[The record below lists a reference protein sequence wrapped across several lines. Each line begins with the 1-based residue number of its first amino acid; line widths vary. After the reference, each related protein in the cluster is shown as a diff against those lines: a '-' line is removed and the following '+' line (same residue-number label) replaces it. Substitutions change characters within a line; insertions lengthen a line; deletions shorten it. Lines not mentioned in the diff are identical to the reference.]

1 MYPKLFVLLACM
13 VLLSGG
19 AYSIQ
24 PETRRVTA
32 AHRSMAGVS
41 SLSLYDDYLS
51 AEMYDGL
58 GVQYNHS
65 TARYPSSR
73 TTSRFY
79 QQDLCV
85 LVANVQ
91 NRARSASIAYTDVNY
106 AWGVL
111 FPFKPI
117 YGVKA
122 ALGPMIG
129 AGFGIKNQSRN
140 SNNPINIDLLGELQ
154 LAGNLTYDIPF
165 RSNQIR
171 LKASLRTPLLGVQFA
186 PVRGISY
193 YEMVMFGQYQDALHF
208 TSLHSKKAW
217 TGQYTV
223 DVPLHFLTLS
233 LGVMHRYSMFRA
245 NDMLFKQDNWSF
257 QAGCTFDVLFF
268 TGATRPNPASYLSL
282 DR

>member
-1 MYPKLFVLLACM
+1 MCPKLFVLLAGM
-13 VLLSGG
+13 ALLSEGVY
-19 AYSIQ
+19 AIQ
-24 PETRRVTA
+24 PETRRVTT
-32 AHRSMAGVS
+32 AHRSMAGIS

-65 TARYPSSR
+65 TARYTSNR
-73 TTSRFY
+73 TTTRFF
-79 QQDLCV
+79 QQDFSV

-91 NRARSASIAYTDVNY
+91 NRARSASIAYTDVHY

-111 FPFKPI
+111 FPFKPLS
-117 YGVKA
+117 GVKA
-122 ALGPMIG
+122 AFGPMIG
-129 AGFGIKNQSRN
+129 AGLGIKSQSRN
-140 SNNPINIDLLGELQ
+140 TNNPINFDLLGELQ

-165 RSNQIR
+165 RTDHIR
-171 LKASLRTPLLGVQFA
+171 LKASVRTPLLGVQFA

-193 YEMVMFGQYQDALHF
+193 YEMLSFGAYDDAFHF
-208 TSLHSKKAW
+208 TSPRSKNAW

-233 LGVMHRYSMFRA
+233 VGVMHRYSLFKA

-268 TGATRPNPASYLSL
+268 TGATRPSPASYLSL